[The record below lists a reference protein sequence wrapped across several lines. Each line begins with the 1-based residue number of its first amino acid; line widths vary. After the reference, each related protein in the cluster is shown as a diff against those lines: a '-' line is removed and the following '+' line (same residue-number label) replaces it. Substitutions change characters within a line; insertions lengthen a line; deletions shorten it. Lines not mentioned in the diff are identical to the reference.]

1 MRKGK
6 GAKMSEVKRVLASV
20 VATAILLTG
29 CGQARPTPKLVDPSE
44 FNVVMAMTS
53 CAALQAKFDTAY
65 AGNQAAKA
73 GTLAA
78 QRYLEWMEISQYR
91 MDEIHCP

>member
-1 MRKGK
+1 MPKGK
-6 GAKMSEVKRVLASV
+6 GSAQTHVKRVLASA

-53 CAALQAKFDTAY
+53 CSALQAKFDTAY
-65 AGNQAAKA
+65 AGNREAKA
-73 GTLAA
+73 GTLVAK
-78 QRYLEWMEISQYR
+78 RYLEWMEISQYR
-91 MDEIHCP
+91 MEEIHCR